1 MHGMKNQQ
9 NKVIMGQALNNIR
22 ESIDNKIEL
31 PAEND
36 LLENKTE
43 EEIYAL
49 AQAGNAEAQT
59 LIGLTYMTNGSLA
72 NNEDDKKAFHWLSL
86 AADQNYPQALMW
98 VASYYQNGGRGNWL
112 QQILIK
118 Q

>member
-1 MHGMKNQQ
+1 LVRNYVCEWTWCKSERAAGYAWYEKSAEQGNYGA
-9 NKVIMGQALNNIR
+9 KQALNNIR

-59 LIGLTYMTNGSLA
+59 LIGLIYMTNGSLA
-72 NNEDDKKAFHWLSL
+72 NNEDDKKLFI
-86 AADQNYPQALMW
+86 
-98 VASYYQNGGRGNWL
+98 G
-112 QQILIK
+112 
-118 Q
+118 